1 MTEPG
6 ETKVSEERTEAL
18 LDGAKPRDD
27 AERDL
32 ARLMSEVRESAEPA
46 PGELRARVGRIV
58 AGESSVA
65 WYERLWAR
73 LASVWRPTPGRLAL
87 GVGTLGAL
95 ALIAVAVPVLMSDGS
110 SEGGDALATVA
121 PEERVQDDALGE
133 LSEPPANAL
142 APEPESRERD
152 AGSAVPGGAPPPVD
166 AAAGRSREIVTFT
179 RISVD
184 GVDALS
190 STTSRAMSIARRLG
204 GFTESSNFSVPNGEV
219 GTSVLVLRVPTAR
232 AGRAVEQVTA
242 LGTVLSQ
249 NADLTDLSRELSRG
263 RTALQRSAA
272 ELARL
277 RRAVAADPADAGLAR
292 ELEAAEDRHRELT
305 RRQREVQRRVSL
317 ATINLT
323 LTTEGPVDPPPDGIG
338 GSLSTSGERLA
349 SIGVGVVSVVVLL
362 LPFAL
367 IAGLIALGG
376 RWVHRRR
383 REGLLSRP

>member
-1 MTEPG
+1 MTESG
-6 ETKVSEERTEAL
+6 ETKVSHERTDAL
-18 LDGAKPRDD
+18 LDGAVPRDD
-27 AERDL
+27 AEREL

-46 PGELRARVGRIV
+46 SEELRARVGRI
-58 AGESSVA
+58 AQGEPSPS
-65 WYERLWAR
+65 WLERLRAR
-73 LASVWRPTPGRLAL
+73 LAGAWRPTPGRLAL
-87 GVGTLGAL
+87 GAGALGAVV
-95 ALIAVAVPVLMSDGS
+95 LIAVAVPVLLSDGS
-110 SEGGDALATVA
+110 SEEGDPLATIA
-121 PEERVQDDALGE
+121 PEGRMQDDTREE
-133 LSEPPANAL
+133 LSEPVPNAL
-142 APEPESRERD
+142 APEPAPRERD
-152 AGSAVPGGAPPPVD
+152 AGSAVPGGAAPPVD
-166 AAAGRSREIVTFT
+166 ATPGRSREIVTFT

-249 NADLTDLSRELSRG
+249 NADLTDLSQELSRG

-277 RRAVAADPADAGLAR
+277 RRAAAADPDDRGLAR
-292 ELEAAEDRHRELT
+292 ELDAAEDRHRELT

-349 SIGVGVVSVVVLL
+349 AIGVGFVSVVVLL
-362 LPFAL
+362 LPFGL

-376 RWVHRRR
+376 RWVYRRR
-383 REGLLSRP
+383 RDELLSRP